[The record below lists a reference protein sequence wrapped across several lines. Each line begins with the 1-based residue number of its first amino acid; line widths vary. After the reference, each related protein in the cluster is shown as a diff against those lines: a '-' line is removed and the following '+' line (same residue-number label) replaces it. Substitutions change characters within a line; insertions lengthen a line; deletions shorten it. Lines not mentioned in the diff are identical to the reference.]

1 MGPVGSNQP
10 TMNIVTRPTDSLSL
24 HPLLKPVPELDS
36 DSEEFTTLRED
47 IRARGIDQP
56 IIVDG
61 QNRIVDG
68 RHRWRAAKAIRI
80 PQVPVIIRDDAE
92 LDGKFLAQMC
102 SVDMITRIDV
112 VYHFSSLA
120 QNHIF
125 EVKVPADHAA
135 PVVASITPLWVGAW
149 LQEREIYDMMG
160 VEFTG
165 HPSLTRLLLWD
176 GFPGHPLRK
185 DFMSLPGG
193 QKSGLS
199 HFPKQVPGE
208 SGQEFRPKHPGSGV

>member
-1 MGPVGSNQP
+1 MPHPKTVTLPGGRVAERIEAQAAGSVAE
-10 TMNIVTRPTDSLSL
+10 VTDGYVVLEPAAM
-24 HPLLKPVPELDS
+24 LDAM
-36 DSEEFTTLRED
+36 
-47 IRARGIDQP
+47 RA
-56 IIVDG
+56 
-61 QNRIVDG
+61 
-68 RHRWRAAKAIRI
+68 
-80 PQVPVIIRDDAE
+80 IRDDAQ

-125 EVKVPADHAA
+125 EVKVPADHER
-135 PVVASITPLWVGAW
+135 PSVASISSLWVGAW
-149 LQEREIYDMMG
+149 LQEREVYDMMG

-185 DFMSLPGG
+185 DFLSMPGG
-193 QKSGLS
+193 LKSGWS
-199 HFPKQVPGE
+199 QFPKQVEGQT
-208 SGQEFRPKHPGSGV
+208 GQEFRPPPATGT